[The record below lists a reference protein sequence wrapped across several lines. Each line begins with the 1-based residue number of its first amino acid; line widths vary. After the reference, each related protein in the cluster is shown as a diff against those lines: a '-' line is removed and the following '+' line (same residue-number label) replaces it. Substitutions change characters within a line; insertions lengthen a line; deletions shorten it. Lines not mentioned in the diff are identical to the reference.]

1 MRLER
6 AAEELFAGHPYAKHC
21 SIDGLVKHGLYDGP
35 YSDAWDQGFRFECT
49 RGRVRVTSAGADG
62 HFGTCDDIR
71 PNVRSACR

>member
-21 SIDGLVKHGLYDGP
+21 SIDGLVKHGLCDGP